1 MAPDLTSIEL
11 FLKALTLGNLSR
23 AAEQSHLSLSAASRR
38 LSLLEQHFKVT
49 LLIRTSTGVQP
60 TAAGLALAEHARSL
74 LRAVDVMHA
83 DLADFAKGA
92 TGRVSL
98 YANSSAMSQ
107 ELPRQLTQWSDLHP
121 GIRVDIREE
130 RSREILLAVRD
141 GIADV
146 GIVTTRPRG
155 QDLHYIPYCRDR
167 LCLIVPREHP
177 FKMSRARFQDLLG
190 YDFVG
195 LEDNAAI
202 TPLITE
208 AAAAVSMPLR
218 LRVQV
223 RSFEA
228 VCRLIAAGQGV
239 GVLPQ
244 GAVQIFRKEMA
255 LRFIE
260 IDDAWADRQMYLCRR
275 QEQPSLASRELFDY
289 LAGCGQAAPTA
300 V

>member
-38 LSLLEQHFKVT
+38 LSLLEQHFKVA
-49 LLIRTSTGVQP
+49 LLTRTSTGVLP
-60 TAAGLALAEHARSL
+60 TAAGQALAEHARNL

-141 GIADV
+141 GVADV

-155 QDLHYIPYCRDR
+155 QDLHFIPCLLYTSPSPRD
-167 LCLIVPREHP
+167 
-177 FKMSRARFQDLLG
+177 S
-190 YDFVG
+190 
-195 LEDNAAI
+195 
-202 TPLITE
+202 
-208 AAAAVSMPLR
+208 
-218 LRVQV
+218 
-223 RSFEA
+223 
-228 VCRLIAAGQGV
+228 
-239 GVLPQ
+239 
-244 GAVQIFRKEMA
+244 
-255 LRFIE
+255 
-260 IDDAWADRQMYLCRR
+260 
-275 QEQPSLASRELFDY
+275 
-289 LAGCGQAAPTA
+289 
-300 V
+300 

>member
-1 MAPDLTSIEL
+1 MSPDLTSIEL

-38 LSLLEQHFKVT
+38 LSLLEQHFKVA
-49 LLIRTSTGVQP
+49 LLTRTSTGVQP
-60 TAAGLALAEHARSL
+60 TAAGQALAEHARSI

-130 RSREILLAVRD
+130 RSRETLLAVRD

-146 GIVTTRPRG
+146 GIVTTLPQAR
-155 QDLHYIPYCRDR
+155 DLYFKPYCRDR
-167 LCLIVPREHP
+167 LCLIVPQDHP
-177 FKMSRARFQDLLG
+177 FKMSHARFQDLLG

-260 IDDAWADRQMYLCRR
+260 IDDPWADRQMFLCRR
-275 QEQPSLASRELFDY
+275 LEQPSLASRELFDY
-289 LAGCGQAAPTA
+289 LADCDRSGTQPP
-300 V
+300 

>member
-38 LSLLEQHFKVT
+38 LSLLEQHFKVA

-60 TAAGLALAEHARSL
+60 TAAGQALAEHARSI

-130 RSREILLAVRD
+130 RSREIILAVRD
-141 GIADV
+141 GVADV
-146 GIVTTRPRG
+146 GIVTTRPQG

-167 LCLIVPREHP
+167 LCLIVPLEHP
-177 FKMSRARFQDLLG
+177 FRMSHARFQDLLG

-202 TPLITE
+202 TSLITE

-260 IDDAWADRQMYLCRR
+260 IDDAWADRQMFLCRR
-275 QEQPSLASRELFDY
+275 REQPSLASRELFDY
-289 LAGCGQAAPTA
+289 LAGCGQAEAQA
-300 V
+300 G

>member
-1 MAPDLTSIEL
+1 MSPDLTSIEL
-11 FLKALTLGNLSR
+11 FLKAIKLGNLSR
-23 AAEQSHLSLSAASRR
+23 ASEQSHISLSAASRR
-38 LSLLEQHFKVT
+38 LSLLEEHFKVT
-49 LLIRTSTGVQP
+49 LLNRTSTGVTP
-60 TAAGLALAEHARSL
+60 TAAGEALALHARAIM
-74 LRAVDVMHA
+74 RAVDVMHA
-83 DLADFAKGA
+83 DLADYAKGT

-107 ELPRQLTQWSDLHP
+107 ELPGQLTRWTGLHP
-121 GIRVDIREE
+121 GIGVDIREE
-130 RSREILLAVRD
+130 RSREILQAVRD
-141 GIADV
+141 GVADV
-146 GIVTTRPRG
+146 GIVTTQPSGEELRFE
-155 QDLHYIPYCRDR
+155 PYCHDR
-167 LCLIVPREHP
+167 LCLIVPHDHP
-177 FKMSRARFQDLLG
+177 LKMRHARFQDLLG

-202 TPLITE
+202 TPLIID
-208 AAAAVSMPLR
+208 AAAALGMPLR

-244 GAVQIFRKEMA
+244 GAVRIFHKEMA

-260 IDDAWADRQMYLCRR
+260 IDDSWADRQMYLCMRK
-275 QEQPSLASRELFDY
+275 EQPSPACIGLFDY
-289 LAGCGQAAPTA
+289 LGACNPQH

>member
-1 MAPDLTSIEL
+1 
-11 FLKALTLGNLSR
+11 
-23 AAEQSHLSLSAASRR
+23 
-38 LSLLEQHFKVT
+38 
-49 LLIRTSTGVQP
+49 
-60 TAAGLALAEHARSL
+60 
-74 LRAVDVMHA
+74 MHA

-141 GIADV
+141 GVADV

-155 QDLHYIPYCRDR
+155 QDLHFIPYCRDR
-167 LCLIVPREHP
+167 LCLIVPQDHP

-202 TPLITE
+202 TPLISE

-260 IDDAWADRQMYLCRR
+260 IDDPWADRQMYLCRR

-289 LAGCGQAAPTA
+289 LAGCGQAAA
-300 V
+300 AAG

>member
-1 MAPDLTSIEL
+1 M
-11 FLKALTLGNLSR
+11 
-23 AAEQSHLSLSAASRR
+23 SH
-38 LSLLEQHFKVT
+38 
-49 LLIRTSTGVQP
+49 
-60 TAAGLALAEHARSL
+60 
-74 LRAVDVMHA
+74 
-83 DLADFAKGA
+83 
-92 TGRVSL
+92 
-98 YANSSAMSQ
+98 
-107 ELPRQLTQWSDLHP
+107 
-121 GIRVDIREE
+121 
-130 RSREILLAVRD
+130 
-141 GIADV
+141 
-146 GIVTTRPRG
+146 
-155 QDLHYIPYCRDR
+155 
-167 LCLIVPREHP
+167 
-177 FKMSRARFQDLLG
+177 ARFQDLLG

-260 IDDAWADRQMYLCRR
+260 IDDPWADRQMFLCRR
-275 QEQPSLASRELFDY
+275 REQPSLASRELFDY
-289 LAGCGQAAPTA
+289 LADCDRSAAPPL
-300 V
+300 

>member
-167 LCLIVPREHP
+167 LCLIVPQEHP
-177 FKMSRARFQDLLG
+177 FKMSHARFQDLLG

-300 V
+300 G

>member
-11 FLKALTLGNLSR
+11 FLKTVKLGNLSR

-38 LSLLEQHFKVT
+38 LSLLEQHFKVV
-49 LLIRTSTGVQP
+49 LLHRSSTGVSP
-60 TAAGLALAEHARSL
+60 TAAGEVLAEHGLSI

-83 DLADFAKGA
+83 DLADYAKGA
-92 TGRVSL
+92 TGRVCL

-107 ELPRQLTQWSDLHP
+107 QLPSQLTQWNALHP
-121 GIRVDIREE
+121 GIRLDIREE
-130 RSREILLAVRD
+130 RSREILQAVRD
-141 GIADV
+141 GVADV
-146 GIVTTRPRG
+146 GIVTTQPGGDELRF
-155 QDLHYIPYCRDR
+155 IPYCQDR
-167 LCLIVPREHP
+167 LCLLVPDDHP
-177 FKMSRARFQDLLG
+177 FKMRHARFADLLG

-202 TPLITE
+202 TALITE
-208 AAAAVSMPLR
+208 AAAAIGMPLR

-260 IDDAWADRQMYLCRR
+260 IDDPWADRQMYLCMR
-275 QEQPSLASRELFDY
+275 QQQPSPTSLALFDY
-289 LAGCGQAAPTA
+289 LAACHRA
-300 V
+300 